1 MFYFLVKDENAKTN
15 FIQVNE
21 LWFLLALLFRNI
33 KLSSKCIGELKLL
46 LLSVL
51 VQFVS
56 DLIHML
62 EMIKIV
68 FEARGAVLFFRTSP
82 GVSTPEIAKA
92 FTFECNHLR
101 PFGNI

>member
-1 MFYFLVKDENAKTN
+1 M
-15 FIQVNE
+15 I
-21 LWFLLALLFRNI
+21 
-33 KLSSKCIGELKLL
+33 
-46 LLSVL
+46 
-51 VQFVS
+51 
-56 DLIHML
+56 